1 MLLCISGK
9 LQKRVSVIFNDEDMY
24 LYDELL
30 AQASE
35 NGITCEEET
44 KRMIAYYQ
52 KMLKMRGDK
61 K

>member
-1 MLLCISGK
+1 
-9 LQKRVSVIFNDEDMY
+9 MY